1 MTLAFPSA
9 EWVQAYEAAINASEG
24 YRSASLEW
32 THGPVALVVNRQ
44 PEIGI
49 ADPVGIWLDLDRG
62 ACRAAKVVSP
72 AEANKA
78 PFVISGDYA
87 HWKRVI
93 RKELGPIAGIMQ
105 RKLSLKGSLPIV
117 VRFVKSAE
125 QLVEAA
131 TRVPTRFLDE

>member
-1 MTLAFPSA
+1 MSHAFPSA
-9 EWVQAYEAAINASEG
+9 EWVSAYGTAINASDG
-24 YRSASLEW
+24 YRAASLEW

-62 ACRAAKVVSP
+62 MCRAARVVSP
-72 AEANKA
+72 GEADRA

-87 HWKRVI
+87 NWKRVI

-105 RKLSLKGSLPIV
+105 RKLSLKGSLAIV

-131 TRVPTRFLDE
+131 TMVPTKFLDE